1 LHADVETGGAVSTQ
15 GRQEF
20 VATSEADVKY
30 MILVQSNPAFQERW
44 EALPEDQRESFG
56 RRHLALD
63 RELRESGELI
73 LSEALADPSR
83 AKRVTSVDGR
93 RTMTT
98 DGPFAE
104 AKEHLAGFYLV
115 DCDSEER
122 ALDIAAR
129 VPDAVWGLAEVRPLL
144 DTSTWDV

>member
-1 LHADVETGGAVSTQ
+1 M
-15 GRQEF
+15 
-20 VATSEADVKY
+20 KY
-30 MILVQSNPAFQERW
+30 MILVQSNPSFQERW
-44 EALPEDQRESFG
+44 EALPGDQRESFG

-73 LSEALADPSR
+73 GSEALADPSQ
-83 AKRVTSVDGR
+83 AKRVTAVDGR
-93 RTMTT
+93 RTLTT

-115 DCDSEER
+115 DCDTEER